1 MADSSDSDELD
12 GENDDSLDDDRSD
25 DDEKAKPT
33 TVDTDLQSLP
43 STCILDGRFF
53 ELSKEIDGNKFLA
66 KCKMCPNKLISAQR
80 NALSNLT
87 KHLKVGYFV
96 KIISTVV
103 SLQQARLDLPS
114 ILLTT
119 N

>member
-43 STCILDGRFF
+43 SILNT
-53 ELSKEIDGNKFLA
+53 E
-66 KCKMCPNKLISAQR
+66 
-80 NALSNLT
+80 
-87 KHLKVGYFV
+87 
-96 KIISTVV
+96 
-103 SLQQARLDLPS
+103 
-114 ILLTT
+114 
-119 N
+119 